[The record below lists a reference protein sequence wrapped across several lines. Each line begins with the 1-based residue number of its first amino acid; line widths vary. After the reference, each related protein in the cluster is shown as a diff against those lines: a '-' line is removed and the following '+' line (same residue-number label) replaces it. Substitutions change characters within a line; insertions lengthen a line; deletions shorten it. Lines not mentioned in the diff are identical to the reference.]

1 MSAAELKPMA
11 QDLTSWG
18 EYAEAC
24 RQFAEKAKGLPGVRA
39 VAAKHCGAYVDLWVF
54 TDETHQIELI
64 RPVGEALK
72 QVWGHFPRLL
82 FDSFVTR
89 QEIPADFV
97 VLFKAP

>member
-1 MSAAELKPMA
+1 MSAAELKPKI
-11 QDLTSWG
+11 QDPRSWG

-24 RQFAEKAKGLPGVRA
+24 RLFAQEVKGLPGVRA
-39 VAAKHCGAYVDLWVF
+39 VAAKHCGDYVDLWVF

-72 QVWGHFPRLL
+72 RVWDHFPQLF

-89 QEIPADFV
+89 QDIPAGFV
-97 VLFKAP
+97 VFFKAT